1 MATLLSAGELQLSLF
16 SQMLPLGIP
25 RLQGWIVCKIPR
37 CWRATEEVEVKEN
50 PREEELL
57 KRNSVLRRTVAA
69 GRELQSRDVSEKK
82 RIFRP
87 QESFPTD
94 NPKMVQPV
102 GAGSGWST
110 RVSGA
115 RMEPWIAPTHPLHLI
130 RLPGDCV
137 TEVAVKVWLRHQLTR
152 GNVAGLFTPI
162 ENLVS

>member
-1 MATLLSAGELQLSLF
+1 MCKNVPKDSFVPIAENGGGDSNGDATEETIKSYSKAGFYVYFFTLDFDLKKKTWPMATLLSAGELQLSLF

-102 GAGSGWST
+102 GAGS
-110 RVSGA
+110 V
-115 RMEPWIAPTHPLHLI
+115 
-130 RLPGDCV
+130 
-137 TEVAVKVWLRHQLTR
+137 
-152 GNVAGLFTPI
+152 
-162 ENLVS
+162 

>member
-1 MATLLSAGELQLSLF
+1 MGMRRRRQLNHTQRQDFLYMYFFTLELDLKKITWLMATLLSAGELQLSLF

-102 GAGSGWST
+102 GAGSG
-110 RVSGA
+110 
-115 RMEPWIAPTHPLHLI
+115 
-130 RLPGDCV
+130 
-137 TEVAVKVWLRHQLTR
+137 
-152 GNVAGLFTPI
+152 
-162 ENLVS
+162 

>member
-1 MATLLSAGELQLSLF
+1 MGMRRRRQLNHTQRQDFLYFFTLELYLKKKTWLMATLLSAGELQLSLF

-102 GAGSGWST
+102 GAGSG
-110 RVSGA
+110 
-115 RMEPWIAPTHPLHLI
+115 
-130 RLPGDCV
+130 
-137 TEVAVKVWLRHQLTR
+137 
-152 GNVAGLFTPI
+152 
-162 ENLVS
+162 